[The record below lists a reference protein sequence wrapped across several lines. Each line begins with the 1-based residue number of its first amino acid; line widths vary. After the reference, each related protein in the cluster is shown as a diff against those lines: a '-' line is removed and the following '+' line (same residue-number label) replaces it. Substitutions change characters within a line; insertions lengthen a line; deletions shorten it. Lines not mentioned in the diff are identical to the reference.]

1 MCRAP
6 EIRLGELRMLDED
19 ERQRY
24 LALGCDMDA
33 EYPRGLCLHTL
44 FEAQAGRFADAP
56 AVLFD
61 GELLTYGELNRRA
74 NRLAHYLLAEG
85 VGTESL
91 VGIAMERGPD
101 MLVGLLAVLKA
112 GAAYVPLDPDYPRER
127 LAYMLEDS
135 GVRLVLSQSWL
146 SPGLP
151 LAKGVAALDL
161 DRTGWLDGYP
171 SNDPLRPWLRKTWPM

>member
-1 MCRAP
+1 
-6 EIRLGELRMLDED
+6 
-19 ERQRY
+19 

-127 LAYMLEDS
+127 
-135 GVRLVLSQSWL
+135 
-146 SPGLP
+146 
-151 LAKGVAALDL
+151 
-161 DRTGWLDGYP
+161 
-171 SNDPLRPWLRKTWPM
+171 